1 MPKKPGKTPPVYTR
15 ARHEVYQPTYVQKK
29 IQLHQKIVF
38 GEHDAREIFMSS
50 YMSVT
55 QFVAGSEVNGQMP
68 LAFFNLQL
76 GHYNKLAIHT
86 RDVKQLAKA
95 ITELA
100 TWVNDR
106 ADTIQMVLD
115 DEMDKYN
122 DYQFKRWLKSNES
135 TQDQPTLP

>member
-1 MPKKPGKTPPVYTR
+1 MAKKPGKTPPVYTR

-100 TWVNDR
+100 AWVNDR

>member
-1 MPKKPGKTPPVYTR
+1 MAKKPGKTPPVYTR

-135 TQDQPTLP
+135 TQDQPTLR

>member
-1 MPKKPGKTPPVYTR
+1 
-15 ARHEVYQPTYVQKK
+15 
-29 IQLHQKIVF
+29 
-38 GEHDAREIFMSS
+38 
-50 YMSVT
+50 MSVT

>member
-1 MPKKPGKTPPVYTR
+1 MAKKPGKTPPVYTR

-55 QFVAGSEVNGQMP
+55 QFVAGSEANGQMP

-76 GHYNKLAIHT
+76 GNYNKLAVHT

>member
-1 MPKKPGKTPPVYTR
+1 MAKKPGKTPPVYTR
-15 ARHEVYQPTYVQKK
+15 ARHEVYQPQYVQKK

-55 QFVAGSEVNGQMP
+55 QFVAGSEANGQMP

-76 GHYNKLAIHT
+76 GHYNKFAVHT

-95 ITELA
+95 INELA
-100 TWVNDR
+100 AWVNDR

-122 DYQFKRWLKSNES
+122 DYQFKKWLKTNENTS
-135 TQDQPTLP
+135 EHPTLP